1 MLLFR
6 CIMFSLIEPFHIGPN
21 RIGSINIGYSY
32 SALRINCGNKMS
44 TEAVAVLG
52 RKYSVDILRA
62 AREPRSVSWLS
73 QELDIPIATCYRR
86 VKELSENMYLE
97 EVTAD

>member
-1 MLLFR
+1 
-6 CIMFSLIEPFHIGPN
+6 
-21 RIGSINIGYSY
+21 
-32 SALRINCGNKMS
+32 MS
-44 TEAVAVLG
+44 TEAVEVLG

-86 VKELSENMYLE
+86 VKELSEIPCCTFKINSPDGAVGPESGQVVMSGTQILR
-97 EVTAD
+97 TI